1 MDEIR
6 KRLYDAYKEK
16 GLSYA
21 ELEEKTGIPA
31 ATINRYVEGKTQTVP
46 TVRMEKLAKALD
58 VDLFYLIGFT
68 DTKSG
73 FDYSFQNEISY
84 RREMPDSPRPFNGVS
99 DSIGAADSIGTS
111 DSIGSM
117 GAGVNP
123 ISAGVGGPITAGLSE
138 SSGFKFGVDP
148 KPVNAAMEYTVML
161 RKIGDALPRTPGE
174 IDLLSAYRAL
184 DEEGKSALIRVARAF
199 LVDHK
204 R

>member
-58 VDLFYLIGFT
+58 VDMFYLIGFT

-84 RREMPDSPRPFNGVS
+84 RREMPSSPRPFNGVS
-99 DSIGAADSIGTS
+99 DSVGVTDSGSTS
-111 DSIGSM
+111 DSM
-117 GAGVNP
+117 GAGV
-123 ISAGVGGPITAGLSE
+123 GPITAGMPFDL
-138 SSGFKFGVDP
+138 FP
-148 KPVNAAMEYTVML
+148 KPVATAEDYTVML

>member
-68 DTKSG
+68 DTKAG
-73 FDYSFQNEISY
+73 FDYSFQNEVSY
-84 RREMPDSPRPFNGVS
+84 REMPASPRPFNGVS
-99 DSIGAADSIGTS
+99 YSAGVADSGSTS
-111 DSIGSM
+111 DSIGPI
-117 GAGVNP
+117 GAGV
-123 ISAGVGGPITAGLSE
+123 GPITAGMPFDL
-138 SSGFKFGVDP
+138 FP
-148 KPVNAAMEYTVML
+148 KPVATAEDYTVML

>member
-58 VDLFYLIGFT
+58 VDMFYLIGFT

-84 RREMPDSPRPFNGVS
+84 RREMPASPRPFNGVS
-99 DSIGAADSIGTS
+99 DSAGVADISGP
-111 DSIGSM
+111 M
-117 GAGVNP
+117 GAGVG
-123 ISAGVGGPITAGLSE
+123 SITAGMPFDL
-138 SSGFKFGVDP
+138 FP
-148 KPVNAAMEYTVML
+148 KPVATAEDYTVML